1 MILMM
6 TIQLVDEGELDD
18 GDSVSSGYVDVLTII
33 KLSTFQFF
41 FSFCLSKEVVLH
53 LFLLFRTVK
62 AAMITPVPPLC
73 SLTFFYCRSSE
84 PPSGHRRE
92 LHRQQRR

>member
-6 TIQLVDEGELDD
+6 IIQLVDEGELDD

-41 FSFCLSKEVVLH
+41 FSFCLFAPISIISHCKSSYDYSSSPTVFIDI
-53 LFLLFRTVK
+53 FLL
-62 AAMITPVPPLC
+62 
-73 SLTFFYCRSSE
+73 
-84 PPSGHRRE
+84 
-92 LHRQQRR
+92 